1 MRLKDILTKEE
12 DNRVQALKL
21 ELLEAH
27 NKKEAEL
34 IMAEINEIFQTA
46 KERYK
51 AINASEEQAYTKE
64 KSNVFSTIAPRV
76 RFRVKKELAR

>member
-27 NKKEAEL
+27 NQKEAEL
-34 IMAEINEIFQTA
+34 IMVEINEIFQTA

-51 AINASEEQAYTKE
+51 AINASEEQAFTKE